1 MRNTLTTYEVKVKV
15 KRGIPYYSSLLGM
28 YIQDE
33 IVKMFHRDARTGEQ
47 AMRGC
52 EKHGRPI
59 SVRKADIERMQGN
72 PERLKLDEMLLN
84 PYEDAIAMDEFVW
97 KKRNLRRAN
106 LGRDK
111 NHLT

>member
-1 MRNTLTTYEVKVKV
+1 MKNTLITYEVRVRVKS
-15 KRGIPYYSSLLGM
+15 GIPHYSSLLGM

-47 AMRGC
+47 AMQGC

-59 SVRKADIERMQGN
+59 SFRKADIARMQGN
-72 PERLKLDEMLLN
+72 PEKLKLDEMLLN

-97 KKRNLRRAN
+97 KKRNLRRKN
-106 LGRDK
+106 SEKDK
-111 NHLT
+111 EKA